1 MQKGIEGGQ
10 MIRLLVKYK
19 DRTIKELALDRIDTL
34 SIGRNATHH
43 LVLDNYAV
51 SGDHAAILKEGNRYM
66 LKDTNSKNGTFL
78 NGLSVEQAILKHGD
92 VITIGKHTLV
102 FLDRGRP
109 RPHPDQGGLKTSS
122 LPGDPGPDHT
132 MFMDTERYRQMLA
145 ESGAIPEIPEIPA
158 FVAFLAGGEGRFDLS
173 KSLVTIGRTRHCDI
187 VINGFL
193 SFLAGDPAAAI
204 SKTPQHYYLSSV
216 SGWIKPKVNGQ
227 TIRGPVRLKDMDL
240 IKIGTLV
247 LQYTAGRRASS

>member
-1 MQKGIEGGQ
+1 

-19 DRTIKELALDRIDTL
+19 DRTINELALDRIGTL
-34 SIGRNATHH
+34 SIGRNPTHQ

-51 SGDHAAILKEGNRYM
+51 SGNHAAIIKEGNRYI
-66 LKDTNSKNGTFL
+66 LKDTHSKNGTFL
-78 NGLSVEQAILKHGD
+78 NGLSVEQAILKNGD

-109 RPHPDQGGLKTSS
+109 RPHPNQGGLKTSA

-132 MFMDTERYRQMLA
+132 MFMDTQRYRQMLT
-145 ESGAIPEIPEIPA
+145 ESGDIPDIPETPA
-158 FVAFLAGGEGRFDLS
+158 YVAFLAGGEGRFDLL

-187 VINGFL
+187 VIGGFL

-204 SKTPQHYYLSSV
+204 SKTPQHHYLSSV

-240 IKIGTLV
+240 IKIGILV
-247 LQYTAGRRASS
+247 LQYTAGRQVGT